1 MMKVSLVSKWTM
13 VLCCL
18 LMLSA
23 CSLFEKEE
31 EATGGSIYGMI
42 TDAVDNKPIVGAQ
55 VQITPTGRTVTT
67 GSDGSYTIT
76 DLPVGSYK
84 MQVSAV
90 GYVRDSRNI
99 EVIAG
104 QQASGDMTLQ
114 RTSVNTKIGIDKSEL
129 NFTSDDQEQILN
141 ISNLGNIGALNWKF
155 NSIPEWLV
163 VSETSGS
170 IAIGKTKAVVV
181 AVDYTKITQSIS
193 TYLILS
199 SDDES
204 VSIKINVSKSGSSEG
219 GNDGGSDTD
228 GDGND
233 SGDGSGNDG
242 NDPIYGSEETGF
254 CGPISFDSNYKVD
267 FVSCKRNLNE
277 VLIQLKVTSIGADRT
292 FRYYPSIPIAYDD
305 MGFDYRPKVKVG
317 SDNSY
322 YEGYYTSFTFP
333 KDIPLNMYIKV
344 EDLNEE
350 STKFP
355 RMILKFNDEVV
366 MTLENLIW
374 AK

>member
-129 NFTSDDQEQILN
+129 NFTSDNQEQILN
-141 ISNLGNIGALNWKF
+141 ISNLGNIGALNWKSS
-155 NSIPEWLV
+155 NP
-163 VSETSGS
+163 
-170 IAIGKTKAVVV
+170 
-181 AVDYTKITQSIS
+181 Q
-193 TYLILS
+193 LS
-199 SDDES
+199 SS
-204 VSIKINVSKSGSSEG
+204 ASFLRLNVLSS
-219 GNDGGSDTD
+219 
-228 GDGND
+228 
-233 SGDGSGNDG
+233 
-242 NDPIYGSEETGF
+242 
-254 CGPISFDSNYKVD
+254 
-267 FVSCKRNLNE
+267 LN
-277 VLIQLKVTSIGADRT
+277 
-292 FRYYPSIPIAYDD
+292 
-305 MGFDYRPKVKVG
+305 
-317 SDNSY
+317 
-322 YEGYYTSFTFP
+322 
-333 KDIPLNMYIKV
+333 
-344 EDLNEE
+344 
-350 STKFP
+350 
-355 RMILKFNDEVV
+355 
-366 MTLENLIW
+366 
-374 AK
+374 